1 MSIDRDLNAAINIRN
16 IGLIKVGK
24 GIPEFTP
31 VESATGAELLKGG
44 STSCHSMNQEPPLA
58 CDGEDVSNR
67 QQNKVLSIHVKHF
80 NKNRE
85 IFW

>member
-1 MSIDRDLNAAINIRN
+1 
-16 IGLIKVGK
+16 
-24 GIPEFTP
+24 
-31 VESATGAELLKGG
+31 
-44 STSCHSMNQEPPLA
+44 MNQEPPLA